1 MLLGESSF
9 RKTFYKISE
18 EERNSTVPEFVNG
31 ESFQEATDSET
42 AFSSE
47 EK

>member
-9 RKTFYKISE
+9 IKKSYTISE
-18 EERNSTVPEFVNG
+18 EERNSTVPEG
-31 ESFQEATDSET
+31 ESFQEATDSES
-42 AFSSE
+42 AFKSE

>member
-1 MLLGESSF
+1 MLLGESGFIKKSY
-9 RKTFYKISE
+9 TISE
-18 EERNSTVPEFVNG
+18 EERNSTVPEFFKG
-31 ESFQEATDSET
+31 ESFQEASDSES